1 MWPVS
6 VKGGSVGLQT
16 QTAAPTARVVG
27 DGVRRR
33 RLASYLAGAGFD
45 VTANGSASR
54 GVAPG
59 DAVVV
64 ALDAADESGVRL
76 VLDLRADVGD
86 AALVTV
92 VPNADPLTA
101 RRLLDAGADGVVDE
115 AEAAQCLAEAVRSAC
130 VGLLALPRSFRDRF
144 GRTPLTRR
152 EKQVLALVVMGFS
165 NAEIA
170 ERLYLSES
178 TVKCHLTSSFAKL
191 GTRSRSETSALIV
204 DPVRGVGLGVLALT
218 SPASDGG

>member
-1 MWPVS
+1 MS

-16 QTAAPTARVVG
+16 QTAAPTVRLVG
-27 DGVRRR
+27 DGVRCH
-33 RLASYLAGAGFD
+33 RLASCLAGAGID
-45 VTANGSASR
+45 VTANGSGSR
-54 GVAPG
+54 GVGPA

-64 ALDAADESGVRL
+64 SLDAADERGVGL
-76 VLDLRADVGD
+76 VIDLRADVGD
-86 AALVTV
+86 AALVAV
-92 VPNADPLTA
+92 VPTADPLA
-101 RRLLDAGADGVVDE
+101 VRRLLDAGADGVVDE
-115 AEAAQCLAEAVRSAC
+115 AEAAQCLPEAVRSAC

-152 EKQVLALVVMGFS
+152 EKQVLALVVMGLS

-170 ERLYLSES
+170 QRLYLSES

-191 GTRSRSETSALIV
+191 GTRSRSETSALML
-204 DPVRGVGLGVLALT
+204 DPVRGLGLGVLALT